1 MDSIEKNVAEALK
14 KAEQTTNKEVISSM
28 EKVVSDFHEMV
39 NQGIAQPR
47 GYRLQTIESSGS
59 SIFLFNI

>member
-1 MDSIEKNVAEALK
+1 MDSIEKNIAGALK
-14 KAEQTTNKEVISSM
+14 QAERTADKEVISSM

-47 GYRLQTIESSGS
+47 GYRLQTIDLGVSP
-59 SIFLFNI
+59 IVMFNV